1 LPPPVPVMVIVY
13 VPAGVVAAVEI
24 FRLEVKAGVPE
35 VGVKLAVAPSGSP
48 DAWRATVLVKSFMPV
63 IWTVVVVD
71 WPCSTVPVLGLTDMV
86 KSGMG
91 AAVTV
96 SV

>member
-1 LPPPVPVMVIVY
+1 VY
-13 VPAGVVAAVEI
+13 APAGVVAAVEI

-35 VGVKLAVAPSGSP
+35 AGVKVAVVPSGRP
-48 DAWRATVLVKSFMPV
+48 EAERVTAWAKPCNGVTETWAATDPACCAEPEVG
-63 IWTVVVVD
+63 
-71 WPCSTVPVLGLTDMV
+71 STDTA

>member
-13 VPAGVVAAVEI
+13 VPTGVVAAVVI
-24 FRLEVKAGVPE
+24 VSVDVKAGVPE
-35 VGVKLAVAPSGSP
+35 AGVKLAAAPDGRP
-48 DAWRATVLVKSFMPV
+48 VAWRVTVLVKP
-63 IWTVVVVD
+63 WLARTLTVEVMD
-71 WPCSTVPVLGLTDMV
+71 LPCTTEPDGGDANKL
-86 KSGMG
+86 KSG